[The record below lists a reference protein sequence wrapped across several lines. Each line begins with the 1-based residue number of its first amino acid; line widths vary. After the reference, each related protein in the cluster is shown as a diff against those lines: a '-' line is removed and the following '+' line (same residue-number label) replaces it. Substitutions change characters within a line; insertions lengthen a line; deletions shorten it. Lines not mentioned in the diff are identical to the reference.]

1 MSILQARKIASLTG
15 LTWRLKNESLTSH
28 QGRECITNAAM
39 VLKVLQ
45 VTSNMHD
52 GSLRQMVV
60 EADGMWVAV
69 CWVKQQVVVSAMIE
83 KDEDPEEEKE
93 QVTAADKAKS
103 KTTEGAALETK
114 AKDTND
120 GNGSGLDVAAEG
132 KAKGTTEGN
141 DSGLGFGV
149 EAEAKD
155 TNEGSRSGSVD
166 SKESGSNPDNGYHED
181 TDATKDEDRPTSPA
195 HSWMS
200 ASTEEFPPHVMDE
213 ILGRNLPPVKMIPH
227 EHEPSKLQIL
237 KWKAEG
243 MAAVLKKDLKD
254 FKMPAGGY

>member
-1 MSILQARKIASLTG
+1 MHTLHGTLLGYSDGMGILQARKIAALTG
-15 LTWRLKNESLTSH
+15 LTWRLKNESLMSR
-28 QGRECITNAAM
+28 QGHDAITGAAM

-69 CWVKQQVVVSAMIE
+69 CWVKQQVLVSAMIE
-83 KDEDPEEEKE
+83 KDPDLEEEKE
-93 QVTAADKAKS
+93 QVTLADKAKS
-103 KTTEGAALETK
+103 ETTEGAALETK

-120 GNGSGLDVAAEG
+120 DNGSSPGAAVEG
-132 KAKGTTEGN
+132 E
-141 DSGLGFGV
+141 V
-149 EAEAKD
+149 KD
-155 TNEGSRSGSVD
+155 TNEGNGSGSGD
-166 SKESGSNPDNGYHED
+166 SKEGRSNGDNSDKGMHED
-181 TDATKDEDRPTSPA
+181 TEATKDKERPTSPA

-200 ASTEEFPPHVMDE
+200 ASTEEFSPSVMDE

-243 MAAVLKKDLKD
+243 MAVVLKKDLKD